1 MLRPGHKKMD
11 EGGIH
16 MERSYIEQNTAE
28 RITTGA
34 GSRAGSGTRRTM
46 ERYIIILLSLLLAA
60 LVTWFFLWRS
70 GIAAERQLQEHLAQ
84 EVLRFHILANS
95 DSEED
100 QALKITVRDRVL
112 DYLDEEM
119 PEATDAQETARWM
132 RRHVEELEEVSRKT
146 VTGQGY
152 EYPVN
157 AAVTTCWFPDR
168 TYGDMTF
175 PAGNYEALRIELGDA
190 QGHNWWCVL
199 YPGLCFLD
207 AANAVVPE
215 EGKQK
220 LQNVL
225 TEDEYSQITATT
237 DFQIKWFFPEKWKG

>member
-1 MLRPGHKKMD
+1 
-11 EGGIH
+11 
-16 MERSYIEQNTAE
+16 MEQKCKEKS
-28 RITTGA
+28 
-34 GSRAGSGTRRTM
+34 
-46 ERYIIILLSLLLAA
+46 IILILSLLLAA
-60 LVTWFFLWRS
+60 AAAWFLMWRT
-70 GIAAERQLQEHLAQ
+70 GTAAEEQMQEHLAQ

-100 QALKITVRDRVL
+100 QALKMIVRDRIL
-112 DYLDEEM
+112 DFLESEM
-119 PEATDAQETARWM
+119 PETADAQETAHWI
-132 RRHVEELEEVSRKT
+132 RRHVDELEDLGRRT
-146 VTGQGY
+146 VAEQGRD
-152 EYPVN
+152 YPVN

-190 QGHNWWCVL
+190 DGHNWWCVL

-225 TEDEYSQITATT
+225 TEEEYAQMTAAT
-237 DFQIKWFFPEKWKG
+237 DFQIKWYFLERWKGHEK

>member
-1 MLRPGHKKMD
+1 MEQNSIDRNKTMPEKRREAEGPGHTEK
-11 EGGIH
+11 
-16 MERSYIEQNTAE
+16 
-28 RITTGA
+28 
-34 GSRAGSGTRRTM
+34 
-46 ERYIIILLSLLLAA
+46 YIIILLSLIIAA

-70 GIAAERQLQEHLAQ
+70 GLVAQQQLQEHLAE

-100 QALKITVRDRVL
+100 QELKLKVRDQIL
-112 DYLDEEM
+112 DYLDTEM
-119 PEATDAQETARWM
+119 PQASDAKETARWIRLHM
-132 RRHVEELEEVSRKT
+132 DELEEVGRKT
-146 VTGQGY
+146 VTASGY
-152 EYPVN
+152 DYPVN

-207 AANAVVPE
+207 AANAVIPE

-225 TEDEYSQITATT
+225 TEDEYSRIMSDT
-237 DFQIKWFFPEKWKG
+237 DFQVKWYFLEKWKG

>member
-1 MLRPGHKKMD
+1 M
-11 EGGIH
+11 
-16 MERSYIEQNTAE
+16 EQNNIE
-28 RITTGA
+28 RN
-34 GSRAGSGTRRTM
+34 RTM
-46 ERYIIILLSLLLAA
+46 SEKRREADGRNHTETYIIILLSLLIAA

-70 GIAAERQLQEHLAQ
+70 GLAAQQRLQEHLAE

-100 QALKITVRDRVL
+100 QALKIKVRDQIL
-112 DYLDEEM
+112 DYLDTEM
-119 PEATDAQETARWM
+119 PQTSDAKETARWI
-132 RRHVEELEEVSRKT
+132 RRHMDELEEVSRKT
-146 VTGQGY
+146 VTALGY
-152 EYPVN
+152 DYPVN
-157 AAVTTCWFPDR
+157 AAVTNCWFPDR

-225 TEDEYSQITATT
+225 TEDEYSRITSET
-237 DFQIKWFFPEKWKG
+237 DFQIKWYFLEKWKG

>member
-1 MLRPGHKKMD
+1 M
-11 EGGIH
+11 
-16 MERSYIEQNTAE
+16 EQNNID
-28 RITTGA
+28 RI
-34 GSRAGSGTRRTM
+34 RTM
-46 ERYIIILLSLLLAA
+46 PEKRAEAGGRNHTETYIIILLSLLIAA

-70 GIAAERQLQEHLAQ
+70 GLVAEQRLQEHLAK
-84 EVLRFHILANS
+84 EVLRLHILANS

-100 QALKITVRDRVL
+100 QALKLKVRDQVL
-112 DYLDEEM
+112 DYLDTEM
-119 PEATDAQETARWM
+119 PQASDAKETARWI
-132 RRHVEELEEVSRKT
+132 RRHMDELEEVSRKT
-146 VTGQGY
+146 VTASGY
-152 EYPVN
+152 DYPVN

-199 YPGLCFLD
+199 YPGLCFVD

-225 TEDEYSQITATT
+225 TEEEYSRITSET
-237 DFQIKWFFPEKWKG
+237 DFQIKWYFLEKWKG

>member
-1 MLRPGHKKMD
+1 M
-11 EGGIH
+11 
-16 MERSYIEQNTAE
+16 EQNCSQLNKE
-28 RITTGA
+28 K
-34 GSRAGSGTRRTM
+34 
-46 ERYIIILLSLLLAA
+46 YIIILLSLLLAA
-60 LVTWFFLWRS
+60 LVTWFLLWRS
-70 GIAAERQLQEHLAQ
+70 GDAAQQRLQEHLAQ

-100 QALKITVRDRVL
+100 QALKIMVRDRIL
-112 DYLDEEM
+112 DYLESEM
-119 PEATDAQETARWM
+119 PESPDVLETTRWI
-132 RRHVEELEEVSRKT
+132 RRHMDELEDVSRKT
-146 VTGQGY
+146 VTEHGY
-152 EYPVN
+152 DYPVN

-199 YPGLCFLD
+199 YPGLCFTD
-207 AANAVVPE
+207 AANAVIPE

-225 TEDEYSQITATT
+225 TEDEYEQITVTT
-237 DFQIKWFFPEKWKG
+237 DFHIKWYFLERWKG

>member
-1 MLRPGHKKMD
+1 MEQDYMD
-11 EGGIH
+11 RICT
-16 MERSYIEQNTAE
+16 MSER
-28 RITTGA
+28 
-34 GSRAGSGTRRTM
+34 RAGLDSQSHV
-46 ERYIIILLSLLLAA
+46 EKYIIILLSLLIAA

-70 GIAAERQLQEHLAQ
+70 GIAAQQQLQEHLAE

-100 QALKITVRDRVL
+100 QALKITVRDRIL
-112 DYLDEEM
+112 DYLEAEM
-119 PEATDAQETARWM
+119 PETSDAQETVRWI
-132 RRHVEELEEVSRKT
+132 RRHMDELKEVSREI
-146 VTGQGY
+146 VTAQGY
-152 EYPVN
+152 DYPVN

-190 QGHNWWCVL
+190 KGHNWWCVL

-225 TEDEYSQITATT
+225 TEDEYSRITSET
-237 DFQIKWFFPEKWKG
+237 DFQIKWYFLERWKG